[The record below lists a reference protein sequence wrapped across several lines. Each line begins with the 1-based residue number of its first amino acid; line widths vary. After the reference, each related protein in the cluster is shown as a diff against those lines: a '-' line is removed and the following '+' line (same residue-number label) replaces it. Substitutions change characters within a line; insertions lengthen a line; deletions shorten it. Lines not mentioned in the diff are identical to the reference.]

1 MIIMREHALA
11 LLAVKEAK
19 ERGEPT
25 YKVAEKTR
33 EEEVFL
39 ELEFQNLVRL
49 EKPLEYT
56 LTYWGEALVN
66 LLHEMIDK
74 GYIPHP
80 ENWDEHF
87 RWIGSEIIS
96 MIHSTILNDGR
107 PGEKIEHALM
117 ERGFLEEVEVEKKG
131 KIKTVNE
138 YAKAVYEIYNEI
150 TPKLEISRELAEY
163 IRKMPPGPAE
173 KSMLPEGKHF
183 PLLLESMRLIAF
195 SVPNSDVYAL
205 TGLGQAVEQT
215 LRVMPFSLDTLIS
228 EDILEDFVTAL
239 DEGIQKLPEAG
250 QEVMYALGLFDD
262 QGNLLPA
269 GEKLLEVYKLWKK
282 KSYPF
287 YRTFNLEV
295 FEEEILKTIDKLLK
309 KHQEQAG
316 PLPTKEEIVREMLLR
331 PLKEYK
337 HLVEYYGRKINQ
349 DFNYKKKE
357 EIKKKFQELKTVEEL
372 FKHFYE
378 KGGEWYKKMMD
389 LVTEALYSLES
400 FDLITTE
407 LTEKGELYY
416 VPTEHGKKVLEDLEK
431 HGIRDITA
439 TGVKAITITK
449 REFMAPNYEWYK
461 QAVDE
466 VLVRTGAPTD
476 SGRLYS
482 ELAYTIKRKPHLT
495 RFELMVLHKI
505 PKAGMFLSELFKEFD
520 EVMKEEVHLAV
531 EKLQARGF
539 LDVLPN
545 EGLVLTKAG
554 ELIKEA
560 VSSVPEGLGN
570 PVNPFMYRIVE
581 AISKVGNLYV
591 KEEKVR
597 ILPKQFEEVEKMT
610 GLDHETFLNE
620 LSLLRLIGILGQN
633 SLHKSGLA
641 LLKAVEEI
649 QKTPVEEV

>member
-1 MIIMREHALA
+1 MIIMKEHALA
-11 LLAVKEAK
+11 LLAVKEALRK
-19 ERGEPT
+19 GEPT
-25 YKVAEKTR
+25 YKVKEKTR
-33 EEEVFL
+33 EEEVFI
-39 ELEFQNLVRL
+39 ELEAQNLVRL
-49 EKPLEYT
+49 KNPLEYV
-56 LTYWGEALVN
+56 LTYWGEALVS

-80 ENWDEHF
+80 ETWDEHF

-96 MIHSTILNDGR
+96 MIYSTIVNDGR
-107 PGEKIEHALM
+107 AGEKIEHALA
-117 ERGFLEEVEVEKKG
+117 ERGFLEEKEIPKKG
-131 KIKTVNE
+131 KIKTVND
-138 YAKAVYEIYNEI
+138 YAKRIYEIYEEI
-150 TPKLEISRELAEY
+150 TPRLEISKELAEY

-205 TGLGQAVEQT
+205 TGLGQAVEQA
-215 LRVMPFSLDTLIS
+215 LRLMPLSLETVIS
-228 EDILEDFVTAL
+228 EDILEDFILAL
-239 DEGIQKLPEAG
+239 DEGIEKLPEAG
-250 QEVMYALGLFDD
+250 QEVLFALGLFDD
-262 QGNLLPA
+262 KGNLLPP
-269 GEKLLEVYKLWKK
+269 GEKLLEVYRLWKK
-282 KSYPF
+282 GQYGF
-287 YRTFNLEV
+287 HRTFNLEV

-316 PLPTKEEIVREMLLR
+316 PLPTKDEIVSEMFLR

-337 HLVEYYGRKINQ
+337 HLLGFYGRRINQ

-357 EIKKKFQELKTVEEL
+357 EIKKKFEELKTVEDL

-378 KGGEWYKKMMD
+378 KGGKWHKKMMD
-389 LVTEALYSLES
+389 LVSEALYSLES

-407 LTEKGELYY
+407 LTDKGELYY
-416 VPTEHGKKVLEDLEK
+416 VPTEHGKKVLEDLER
-431 HGIRDITA
+431 HGIRDISA

-449 REFMAPNYEWYK
+449 REFFAPNYEWYK
-461 QAVDE
+461 QAVE
-466 VLVRTGAPTD
+466 ETLVSAGAPTD

-482 ELAYTIKRKPHLT
+482 ELAYKIKRKPHLT

-505 PKAGMFLSELFKEFD
+505 PKAGMFLSELFNEFD
-520 EVMKEEVHLAV
+520 EVLKEEVHLAV

-560 VSSVPEGLGN
+560 VSSVPEGLSN
-570 PVNPFMYRIVE
+570 PVNPFMFRIVE
-581 AISKVGNLYV
+581 AIAKVGNLYV

-610 GLDHETFLNE
+610 GLDHDTFLNE

-641 LLKAVEEI
+641 LIKAVEEI
-649 QKTPVEEV
+649 QKEPV